1 MALLDGKQ
9 LRDSSLSLNK
19 VSGVSG
25 LVNFTTAATMSFDVG
40 SVLRQADANINVGT
54 DVANKNYVDAVAQG
68 LNIKDPVQVIAT
80 GSISLSGTGSVID
93 GFTVSSGD
101 RVLVNGQAG
110 FGVPTFSN
118 GIYIVDP
125 GTWTRSNDSDG
136 LTVLGEVQIGD
147 FVFVVFG
154 DSYKSSGWVLSQ
166 SDSVDFNILVGTES
180 QKWVQFSDAGNY
192 NAGDGL
198 VQVGNNIN
206 VNTGDPNLTGLTISL
221 DTVTLTNTGATAGVY
236 GSSTEFTTFTV
247 DSQGR
252 LTSAS
257 TIGIDDISQN
267 LAGNGLNATG
277 GTLSVNVANGI
288 IINGDNVEV
297 DPLVAGN
304 GLTFSSGIIDLVW
317 GGTATGLTV
326 SVNDAIGVVVDGT
339 TIQIN
344 GSGQLTSVSGV
355 STPVYDR
362 VSSSITSGNDQ
373 PTGLFL
379 SQTPNDYSRI
389 QVYVNGQLQ
398 RLGDGVTSNVD
409 CYISSTSSVS
419 ENLVNISSGQ
429 QLYWNGTFANFDLS
443 TTDIIE
449 VIYES

>member
-9 LRDSSLSLNK
+9 LRDTSLSLNK

-68 LNIKDPVQVIAT
+68 LHIKESVHVIAT
-80 GSISLSGTGSVID
+80 SPITLSGTQSID
-93 GFTVSSGD
+93 NHLLQVGE
-101 RVLVNGQAG
+101 RVLVNGQDNLN
-110 FGVPTFSN
+110 PTASN
-118 GIYIVDP
+118 GIYVVSI
-125 GTWTRSNDSDG
+125 GAWSRSTDSDG
-136 LTVLGEVQIGD
+136 ISTLPNGEVQIGD
-147 FVFVVFG
+147 FVFVSQG
-154 DSYKSSGWVLSQ
+154 NTYAGTGWVLNQ
-166 SDSVDFNILVGTES
+166 SDSSDFYILVGTES
-180 QKWVQFSDAGNY
+180 QHWTQFSSAGVIT
-192 NAGDGL
+192 AGDGL

-206 VNTGDPNLTGLTISL
+206 VNTGDPNLTGLTISSN
-221 DTVTLTNTGATAGVY
+221 TVTLTNTGATAGVY

-257 TIGIDDISQN
+257 TISIDDIAQN

-288 IINGDNVEV
+288 IINGDNVEI

-326 SVNDAIGVVVDGT
+326 SVNDAIGVLVDGT

-355 STPVYDR
+355 STPIYDR
-362 VSSSITSGNDQ
+362 ANSSITSGDDQ

-449 VIYES
+449 IIYES